1 MRLCMYYGNASGEIS
16 VAIKHTSMHLH
27 DFLLRSLLLQH
38 QLQCRRAAIG
48 GIRGCQSSFKWKPE
62 ADNNRAVFI
71 VFGVLVTASTPR
83 MALQGVSY
91 SIELRSMRVAHS
103 AARYGDNITTRLTR
117 RMRRA
122 IQPHDDL
129 NVQVDPREDKTR
141 VLLQYY
147 SRLSSYEPAGMTYS
161 GQ

>member
-1 MRLCMYYGNASGEIS
+1 
-16 VAIKHTSMHLH
+16 
-27 DFLLRSLLLQH
+27 
-38 QLQCRRAAIG
+38 
-48 GIRGCQSSFKWKPE
+48 
-62 ADNNRAVFI
+62 
-71 VFGVLVTASTPR
+71 
-83 MALQGVSY
+83 
-91 SIELRSMRVAHS
+91 MRVAHS